1 MRSRGP
7 LLPTKRAVRDVGRKR
22 SWLPWALLFVV
33 LSGAVYFIFLG
44 TDHEDGTARVMR
56 EAAERARLSR
66 LQKRAS
72 APIEPVVEMPKGI
85 PDPGYVKSE
94 KGQTWQ
100 VGGGVKYVATMDDS
114 WVASPPQEP
123 VPITH
128 AKVPDD
134 IGFVNDIVKE
144 IPPQFRMTPEEKAE
158 YLRDKAR
165 MKEENDEY
173 RRAHAGDTPG
183 VGVPRWD
190 NEATREVEAEPE
202 KGYLHRPLK
211 LPILD
216 NDDAS
221 DNKMWSEEQCEVA
234 AQEWVDRRE
243 RDYAARMAK
252 GGKSDLLF
260 FLHIPRT
267 AGRSFHFCFLKLATP
282 EPKRCDKSYDELRM
296 DPHDPHCEM
305 LATHDDYSLVER
317 FDRQPKI
324 VTMLRDP
331 VARLLS
337 SYEFAVEVSV
347 RSFGNDVKT
356 NNKRRVS
363 TREVW
368 PWEHVVRQIDRDLQA
383 YKKRVDEDGRKESIA
398 NVYNN
403 SVYTPLHEFIELPMA
418 NDDLHNGQFMQLMGL
433 TSNASPET
441 EPHAYKLRRCVRDA
455 GRYWN
460 EKTVDIL
467 FDYAKR
473 RLREEVDVTVVHERL
488 DDSLVY
494 SSAALGMHMSGPSYV
509 PNRPPPRH
517 TATLKNRM
525 SRWLDRNKR
534 DEPAAAVVGFVFNFD
549 KLTGDQLEKPPWR
562 QGYERAMRAAL
573 AIATGVSP
581 DDVAITPHQRDDWHA
596 NEMGF
601 QVGIVRYPAD
611 HVASDDP
618 KVLAPDTLLE
628 RLREARRDETD
639 AGFLVDGA
647 DGFDAYGSMNILA
660 EGRAEE
666 SKDTPGTYDVKVDDF
681 GTDPEFMPLG
691 QRYRE
696 CERAQKRKYSRLKT
710 KAFRSLH
717 QHVEGEFEPFV
728 KEDRKL
734 IPQSLLDRIRDINH
748 LDVRLH
754 EFATELFEERMK
766 ESVNELEREKLPERL
781 PI

>member
-56 EAAERARLSR
+56 DAAERARLSR

-72 APIEPVVEMPKGI
+72 APVEPVVEMPKGV

-144 IPPQFRMTPEEKAE
+144 IPPQFRMTPEEKAD

-267 AGRSFHFCFLKLATP
+267 AGRSFHFCFLKLAT
-282 EPKRCDKSYDELRM
+282 L
-296 DPHDPHCEM
+296 
-305 LATHDDYSLVER
+305 
-317 FDRQPKI
+317 
-324 VTMLRDP
+324 
-331 VARLLS
+331 
-337 SYEFAVEVSV
+337 
-347 RSFGNDVKT
+347 
-356 NNKRRVS
+356 
-363 TREVW
+363 
-368 PWEHVVRQIDRDLQA
+368 
-383 YKKRVDEDGRKESIA
+383 
-398 NVYNN
+398 
-403 SVYTPLHEFIELPMA
+403 
-418 NDDLHNGQFMQLMGL
+418 
-433 TSNASPET
+433 
-441 EPHAYKLRRCVRDA
+441 
-455 GRYWN
+455 
-460 EKTVDIL
+460 
-467 FDYAKR
+467 
-473 RLREEVDVTVVHERL
+473 
-488 DDSLVY
+488 
-494 SSAALGMHMSGPSYV
+494 
-509 PNRPPPRH
+509 
-517 TATLKNRM
+517 
-525 SRWLDRNKR
+525 
-534 DEPAAAVVGFVFNFD
+534 
-549 KLTGDQLEKPPWR
+549 
-562 QGYERAMRAAL
+562 
-573 AIATGVSP
+573 
-581 DDVAITPHQRDDWHA
+581 
-596 NEMGF
+596 
-601 QVGIVRYPAD
+601 
-611 HVASDDP
+611 
-618 KVLAPDTLLE
+618 
-628 RLREARRDETD
+628 
-639 AGFLVDGA
+639 GFL
-647 DGFDAYGSMNILA
+647 
-660 EGRAEE
+660 
-666 SKDTPGTYDVKVDDF
+666 
-681 GTDPEFMPLG
+681 
-691 QRYRE
+691 Q
-696 CERAQKRKYSRLKT
+696 SR
-710 KAFRSLH
+710 F
-717 QHVEGEFEPFV
+717 
-728 KEDRKL
+728 
-734 IPQSLLDRIRDINH
+734 
-748 LDVRLH
+748 
-754 EFATELFEERMK
+754 
-766 ESVNELEREKLPERL
+766 
-781 PI
+781 